1 MWINIDEAI
10 KIYARFWTARHGAA
24 GVKALRHKAGELR
37 NRGDLT
43 GSDVWNEVADEVQ
56 KEQERA
62 TH

>member
-1 MWINIDEAI
+1 MWIDNDEAI

-24 GVKALRHKAGELR
+24 GVEALRHKAGELR
-37 NRGDLT
+37 NRGDLK

-56 KEQERA
+56 KKKDRG